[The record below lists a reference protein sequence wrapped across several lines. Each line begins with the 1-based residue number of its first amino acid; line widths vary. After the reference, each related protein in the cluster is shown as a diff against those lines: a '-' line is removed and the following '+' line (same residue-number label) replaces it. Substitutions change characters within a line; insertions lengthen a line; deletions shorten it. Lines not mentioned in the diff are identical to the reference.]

1 MDLPPAAP
9 TPPVNNGGMASNA
22 DRTANLLNLLKFSG
36 APSSS
41 SSSSQQKQQQAQQP
55 DHQQLQQHQ
64 HSSRHSSY
72 SQNQFSSPPTRIHQ
86 PAPAGADPTGLLA
99 ALMRGTAHD
108 AEDPRHTPT
117 ASLPNQSAGPSPFG
131 KGSPSAST
139 TSYLLN
145 LLNRPK
151 PSQTDQPSLA
161 ANSRANGA
169 ASQSPEIT
177 TDSHRFFHPYQQQQQ
192 QQRQQQQQQQQQ
204 QANVYHQQGEHFSP
218 HGAAS
223 DPYVDVSK
231 QTAAGQ
237 PYPYPPTQSQDP
249 PADMSALY
257 QQLMGSLAQSSPQS
271 HTSQPTGHGSAQP
284 FQILKKDQTS
294 PPAPHS
300 QEQPYPAVSERS
312 PIASPLEPVRHM
324 ANRTSSLHSHQS
336 TQLSTKQQTPPA
348 EFDSVMSVDKASKD
362 AVADAVHD
370 LAEPA
375 DKGAQGALER
385 AEDEHEHE
393 GKMAAVHDVETK
405 KISPGLEWPRE
416 NAAASAVQAIEQQI
430 VQNIRDGHDIPIRP
444 RSSEL
449 AGNNDASD
457 SGNAAGDMAH
467 GVAENWESADQEE
480 IVVVEDKEAPPVRVY
495 NFPMKPWISI
505 SVLEEANDVRPEFR
519 DESIMDIARLKKEF
533 DQIDRNL
540 YTASQA
546 YMTYG
551 MSKQGGL
558 RVIRQEDGKDAK
570 VFTDTKDRIFN
581 VAMSVTPSDHESV
594 QREAILGT
602 GISGTVYWVQ
612 IKDGDKDHIEDPH
625 LEQYGF
631 ALPPISSHDGDAPGG
646 VLKTRA
652 RASTTHPEFFAVGRG
667 KSINFIWPSYILQN
681 KLFKAGHD
689 RVVDTEA
696 LLKQNSLKI
705 NTGKAG
711 KDFTFSQDDTVVVSL
726 DKSGRVKFWDVRDLI
741 AVKDGSNPRSPLPAH
756 SSLEIKEPLLTLA
769 TTPEGEKAWPT
780 SVLLLDKQR
789 PYQKR
794 GALRYMIV
802 GMKQNHT
809 LQLWDLALGKPV
821 QEFNLPHSRES
832 DAVCSVIYHP
842 ASGMIV
848 IGHPTRNSVYFAHLS
863 APKYNLRNVSQADYI
878 QRIVAQDSSI
888 PQPDSTAVI
897 SGVREYSFANRG
909 VLRSLDILCNPAMEQ
924 DHDEPTLFEL
934 YAMHSK
940 GVACVLVKQCELG
953 WSKDNKVLDAVDAVS
968 EGLVTVATL
977 KVPQQT
983 ELSNG
988 GDKDQAKSAPAARL
1002 VAARE
1007 SSQQMMMPVQ
1017 PTESSSGSSQ
1027 RTPGLIAS
1035 ATAAAAAAAA
1045 APAPAPAPAAAPV
1058 PLPVPGSDN
1067 ATATPVKPRNEP
1079 KDAETPLQS
1088 SKEGPAERPE
1098 RKSRKKKGNVGKEA
1112 EAVSNGNA
1120 NGSRAGAGA
1129 GACAGA
1135 AQPGKTEAHAKTV
1148 NNGNAAVVSNGIS
1161 AESFD
1166 FAINAMQT
1174 RLTAAISETLK
1185 SSLKNLQGKID
1196 EGARLR
1202 DENFNQ
1208 HQIKLL
1214 DMVSEVLNENTQ
1226 KVLEALIHHQ
1236 FTELVIPAI
1245 GDKAT
1250 KAVSDVLQHK
1260 LQPNIASAVQKEI
1273 QSSLPQALNR
1283 SLQSTEFVTT
1293 VAERVGKSVNT
1304 TLQQEVAA
1312 TLTQHLVPTF
1322 RNVASQSAQ
1331 QAVSDANKI
1340 HQQYHERL
1348 EQMKSQHAADSNKI
1362 DQLLSY
1368 VTRLT
1373 DMVSTMAASQS
1384 SLQAEFLKLK
1394 QQQPVHELPG
1404 VSGVGAL
1411 SREGGSGSGSGLG
1424 SRGYGRLEYNN
1435 GIPSASHP
1443 QSSVASYQSSHVLS
1457 QRHHQQQQQQQY
1469 MATSPEYVRAGQ
1481 HLSSPRDSVPQSDLA
1496 GASKISGVAGAF
1508 ASQVNKTDAESEHEI
1523 QRRCQIIEQAINE
1536 GRLQDAMIQWIQSG
1550 HEKAIF
1556 QRCLSLQH
1564 PSRFENLPPLVL
1576 LVVIATIA
1584 KDLRL
1589 TVRLKQEIDWIEM
1602 AIRSFGSSMSNFDWE
1617 QQGVREMMGSVSQ
1630 TMQLLISR
1638 LRPLITGYDS
1648 GYPVDPWLASVE
1660 RGKMEWVMRSSEHIL
1675 QTSEGSQGYE

>member
-9 TPPVNNGGMASNA
+9 TPPVNNSGMAPNA

-36 APSSS
+36 SSS
-41 SSSSQQKQQQAQQP
+41 SLHAHQKQQKQQQAQQS
-55 DHQQLQQHQ
+55 DHQHQ

-72 SQNQFSSPPTRIHQ
+72 SQNHYSSPPTRIHQ
-86 PAPAGADPTGLLA
+86 PAPASADPTGLLA

-108 AEDPRHTPT
+108 AEEARQTPA
-117 ASLPNQSAGPSPFG
+117 ASLPSQSVEPSPFG

-151 PSQTDQPSLA
+151 PSQTDQPASA
-161 ANSRANGA
+161 ANSQASGA

-192 QQRQQQQQQQQQ
+192 QQQPQQLQQPNN
-204 QANVYHQQGEHFSP
+204 AYHQHAHHFSP
-218 HGAAS
+218 QGAAS
-223 DPYVDVSK
+223 DAYVDVPN
-231 QTAAGQ
+231 QTAAGHQ
-237 PYPYPPTQSQDP
+237 YPYTQTQSQDP

-257 QQLMGSLAQSSPQS
+257 QQLMGSLVQSSSPQS
-271 HTSQPTGHGSAQP
+271 HTSQPIGTGSAQP
-284 FQILKKDQTS
+284 FQILKKDQPS
-294 PPAPHS
+294 PPGTHS

-312 PIASPLEPVRHM
+312 PIASPVEQVRHM

-336 TQLSTKQQTPPA
+336 TRQSARRQTPPT
-348 EFDSVMSVDKASKD
+348 EPDGFMSGDKASKD
-362 AVADAVHD
+362 AVVDAAHD
-370 LAEPA
+370 LAEQA
-375 DKGAQGALER
+375 DKDAQQVFER
-385 AEDEHEHE
+385 AEHEQEHKNDFTATDDTE
-393 GKMAAVHDVETK
+393 K
-405 KISPGLEWPRE
+405 KTISPGPERPRE
-416 NAAASAVQAIEQQI
+416 EAAASALQTIEQQI
-430 VQNIRDGHDIPIRP
+430 VQNIRDGHDITVGSRP
-444 RSSEL
+444 SE
-449 AGNNDASD
+449 ATGNNDASD
-457 SGNAAGDMAH
+457 SGNAAGDLTQD
-467 GVAENWESADQEE
+467 VADSWESADQEE
-480 IVVVEDKEAPPVRVY
+480 IVVLEEKEAPPVRVY

-505 SVLEEANDVRPEFR
+505 SLLEESNEVRPEFR

-540 YTASQA
+540 YTASQT

-558 RVIRQEDGKDAK
+558 RVIRQDDGKDAK

-581 VAMSVTPSDHESV
+581 VAMSVTPLDHESV
-594 QREAILGT
+594 HREAIIGT

-612 IKDGDKDHIEDPH
+612 IKDGEKDHIEDPH

-726 DKSGRVKFWDVRDLI
+726 DKSGRVKFWDVRDLT
-741 AVKDGSNPRSPLPAH
+741 ATKDDCDPRFPLPAH
-756 SSLEIKEPLLTLA
+756 TSLEVKEPLLTLA

-794 GALRYMIV
+794 AALRYMVV

-821 QEFNLPHSRES
+821 QEFNLPHSKES
-832 DAVCSVIYHP
+832 DAVCSVMYHP
-842 ASGMIV
+842 PSGMIV

-863 APKYNLRNVSQADYI
+863 APKYNLKNVSQADYI
-878 QRIVAQDSSI
+878 QRIIAQDSSI

-909 VLRSLDILCNPAMEQ
+909 VLRSLDILCNPAMVQ

-968 EGLVTVATL
+968 EGLVTIAKL
-977 KVPQQT
+977 KAPQQM
-983 ELSNG
+983 EISNG
-988 GDKDQAKSAPAARL
+988 GDKDQAKNAAAATPAARL
-1002 VAARE
+1002 ITRDAA
-1007 SSQQMMMPVQ
+1007 QQMIPAQ
-1017 PTESSSGSSQ
+1017 QSESSQ

-1035 ATAAAAAAAA
+1035 ASAAAAAAASIPINA
-1045 APAPAPAPAAAPV
+1045 T
-1058 PLPVPGSDN
+1058 
-1067 ATATPVKPRNEP
+1067 ATATPVKPKNEPKDTP
-1079 KDAETPLQS
+1079 KDAETPSQS
-1088 SKEGPAERPE
+1088 SKEGPAEKPE
-1098 RKSRKKKGNVGKEA
+1098 RKSRKKKGNAGKEA
-1112 EAVSNGNA
+1112 EAAISNGNT

-1129 GACAGA
+1129 GPAGTVGA
-1135 AQPGKTEAHAKTV
+1135 AQSGKAEANAKTV
-1148 NNGNAAVVSNGIS
+1148 NNGSSVVSNGVS
-1161 AESFD
+1161 VESFD
-1166 FAINAMQT
+1166 SAINTMQT

-1283 SLQSTEFVTT
+1283 SLQSADFVTT
-1293 VAERVGKSVNT
+1293 VAERVGKSVGT
-1304 TLQQEVAA
+1304 TLQQEVAT
-1312 TLTQHLVPTF
+1312 TLTQRLMPAF
-1322 RNVASQSAQ
+1322 RNIANQSAQ
-1331 QAVSDANKI
+1331 QAVNEVNEV
-1340 HQQYHERL
+1340 HQQYHEKL

-1368 VTRLT
+1368 VSRLT

-1394 QQQPVHELPG
+1394 QQPPVHELPG
-1404 VSGVGAL
+1404 ASGIQGL
-1411 SREGGSGSGSGLG
+1411 SREGSGSNSGAVG

-1435 GIPSASHP
+1435 GMISAPHP
-1443 QSSVASYQSSHVLS
+1443 QSSVASYPSSHVLS
-1457 QRHHQQQQQQQY
+1457 QRHHHQHQQQY
-1469 MATSPEYVRAGQ
+1469 MANSPDYMRSGQ
-1481 HLSSPRDSVPQSDLA
+1481 HLASPRESLPQADHAAS
-1496 GASKISGVAGAF
+1496 SKISGVAGAF

-1523 QRRCQIIEQAINE
+1523 QRRVQVIEQAINE

-1550 HEKAIF
+1550 HEKEIF

-1589 TVRLKQEIDWIEM
+1589 TARLKQEIDWIEM

-1638 LRPLITGYDS
+1638 LRPLLAGYDS
-1648 GYPVDPWLASVE
+1648 SYPVDPWLASVE

-1675 QTSEGSQGYE
+1675 QSSESSQGYE

>member
-1 MDLPPAAP
+1 
-9 TPPVNNGGMASNA
+9 
-22 DRTANLLNLLKFSG
+22 
-36 APSSS
+36 
-41 SSSSQQKQQQAQQP
+41 
-55 DHQQLQQHQ
+55 
-64 HSSRHSSY
+64 
-72 SQNQFSSPPTRIHQ
+72 
-86 PAPAGADPTGLLA
+86 
-99 ALMRGTAHD
+99 
-108 AEDPRHTPT
+108 
-117 ASLPNQSAGPSPFG
+117 
-131 KGSPSAST
+131 
-139 TSYLLN
+139 
-145 LLNRPK
+145 
-151 PSQTDQPSLA
+151 
-161 ANSRANGA
+161 
-169 ASQSPEIT
+169 
-177 TDSHRFFHPYQQQQQ
+177 
-192 QQRQQQQQQQQQ
+192 
-204 QANVYHQQGEHFSP
+204 
-218 HGAAS
+218 
-223 DPYVDVSK
+223 
-231 QTAAGQ
+231 
-237 PYPYPPTQSQDP
+237 
-249 PADMSALY
+249 MSALY
-257 QQLMGSLAQSSPQS
+257 QQLMGSLAQSSPPQS
-271 HTSQPTGHGSAQP
+271 HTSQPTGLASAQP
-284 FQILKKDQTS
+284 FQILKKDQQPS
-294 PPAPHS
+294 ASASNSH
-300 QEQPYPAVSERS
+300 EQPYSVASERS
-312 PIASPLEPVRHM
+312 PIASPLEQVRHL
-324 ANRTSSLHSHQS
+324 ANRPSSSPHLHPS
-336 TQLSTKQQTPPA
+336 THLSTKQQTPPT
-348 EFDSVMSVDKASKD
+348 EFDGIMSVDKAGKE

-370 LAEPA
+370 LAEQA
-375 DKGAQGALER
+375 DRDAQQALER
-385 AEDEHEHE
+385 AEHENE
-393 GKMAAVHDVETK
+393 NEQSAAADDVEK
-405 KISPGLEWPRE
+405 KISASPEWPGDKQQ
-416 NAAASAVQAIEQQI
+416 AAASAVQTIEQQI
-430 VQNIRDGHDIPIRP
+430 VQNLRHDAHDMTVGGPP
-444 RSSEL
+444 SSVQVT
-449 AGNNDASD
+449 GNNDTSD
-457 SGNAAGDMAH
+457 SGNAAGDLSH
-467 GVAENWESADQEE
+467 NVADSWESADQEE
-480 IVVVEDKEAPPVRVY
+480 IVVIEEKEAPPVRVY

-505 SVLEEANDVRPEFR
+505 SLVEESSEVRPEFR

-540 YTASQA
+540 YTASQT

-558 RVIRQEDGKDAK
+558 RVIRQDDGKDAK

-581 VAMSVTPSDHESV
+581 VAMSVTPSDHESL
-594 QREAILGT
+594 QREAIIGT

-631 ALPPISSHDGDAPGG
+631 ALPPISTHDGDAPGG

-652 RASTTHPEFFAVGRG
+652 RASTAHPEFFAVGRG
-667 KSINFIWPSYILQN
+667 KSINLIWPSYILQN

-689 RVVDTEA
+689 RVVDTDA

-726 DKSGRVKFWDVRDLI
+726 DKSGRVKFWDVRDLT
-741 AVKDGSNPRSPLPAH
+741 AAKDDSDSRFPLPAH

-769 TTPEGEKAWPT
+769 TTPEGDKAWPT

-794 GALRYMIV
+794 GALRYMVV

-821 QEFNLPHSRES
+821 QEFNLPHSKES
-832 DAVCSVIYHP
+832 DAVCSVMYHP

-863 APKYNLRNVSQADYI
+863 APKYNLKNVSQADYI

-897 SGVREYSFANRG
+897 SGVREYSLANRG
-909 VLRSLDILCNPAMEQ
+909 VLRSLDILCNPAMVQ

-953 WSKDNKVLDAVDAVS
+953 WSKDNKVLDAVDAVT
-968 EGLVTVATL
+968 EGLVTVAKL
-977 KVPQQT
+977 KAPLQQM

-988 GDKDQAKSAPAARL
+988 GDKDQAAKHASPATRL
-1002 VAARE
+1002 ITRE
-1007 SSQQMMMPVQ
+1007 SAQQMTPIQ
-1017 PTESSSGSSQ
+1017 QGESSQ

-1035 ATAAAAAAAA
+1035 ASAAAAAVAASV
-1045 APAPAPAPAAAPV
+1045 PASVPANTTAT
-1058 PLPVPGSDN
+1058 
-1067 ATATPVKPRNEP
+1067 ATATPVKPKNEP
-1079 KDAETPLQS
+1079 KDAAETPFQS
-1088 SKEGPAERPE
+1088 SREGPAEKPE
-1098 RKSRKKKGNVGKEA
+1098 RKSRKKKGNAGKEA
-1112 EAVSNGNA
+1112 EAVSNGNT
-1120 NGSRAGAGA
+1120 NGSRAGAGS
-1129 GACAGA
+1129 GA
-1135 AQPGKTEAHAKTV
+1135 APSGKAEANHAKTAN
-1148 NNGNAAVVSNGIS
+1148 NNGHSVVSHGIP

-1166 FAINAMQT
+1166 SAVNTMQT

-1283 SLQSTEFVTT
+1283 SLQSAEFVTI

-1304 TLQQEVAA
+1304 TLQQEVAT
-1312 TLTQHLVPTF
+1312 TLTQRLTPAF
-1322 RNVASQSAQ
+1322 RNIANQSAQ
-1331 QAVSDANKI
+1331 QAVNEVNEV
-1340 HQQYHERL
+1340 HQQYHEKL

-1362 DQLLSY
+1362 DQLLTY

-1394 QQQPVHELPG
+1394 QQQPPPVHELPG
-1404 VSGVGAL
+1404 ASGVQAL
-1411 SREGGSGSGSGLG
+1411 SREAGGGSSSGGVGSGVA

-1443 QSSVASYQSSHVLS
+1443 QPSVASYPSSHVLS
-1457 QRHHQQQQQQQY
+1457 QRHHHHHQQQQQQHQQHQQQQQSQY
-1469 MATSPEYVRAGQ
+1469 MANSPDYMRSAQ
-1481 HLSSPRDSVPQSDLA
+1481 HSGSPRGSVPQSDLA
-1496 GASKISGVAGAF
+1496 AASKISGVAGAF
-1508 ASQVNKTDAESEHEI
+1508 ASQVNKTDAESELEI
-1523 QRRCQIIEQAINE
+1523 QRRVQVIEQAINE

-1550 HEKAIF
+1550 HEKEIF

-1589 TVRLKQEIDWIEM
+1589 SIRLKQEIDWIEM
-1602 AIRSFGSSMSNFDWE
+1602 AIRSFGSSMANF
-1617 QQGVREMMGSVSQ
+1617 VSVKRMQ
-1630 TMQLLISR
+1630 TKQR
-1638 LRPLITGYDS
+1638 T
-1648 GYPVDPWLASVE
+1648 
-1660 RGKMEWVMRSSEHIL
+1660 IL
-1675 QTSEGSQGYE
+1675 G